1 MKCEDALMLI
11 SGHIDGENTPEEDW
25 LMQAHLENCGQCR
38 QILQAYLEQDDG
50 IAALTAEPPAD
61 LCGKVMEAIAGEKT
75 PKKKQKFWPV
85 LAAAA
90 AVALV
95 IGLGTGYLPAVES
108 QPEAAPIAARNAVV
122 EFAEPA
128 DFFPEING
136 QILSDV
142 RRAYVVE
149 TDRLLPE
156 MESWDFEVLED
167 GSLLYLL
174 PSAETAL
181 ELSEKYDLKVFWHQQ
196 AEEAYALLLNKG
208 E

>member
-1 MKCEDALMLI
+1 MKCEDALLLI
-11 SGHIDGENTPEEDW
+11 SGHIDGENSLEEEQLLQTHLADCEACRGVLQAWKETDQGIASLEED
-25 LMQAHLENCGQCR
+25 A
-38 QILQAYLEQDDG
+38 
-50 IAALTAEPPAD
+50 PAD
-61 LCGKVMEAIAGEKT
+61 LCEKVMASIGA
-75 PKKKQKFWPV
+75 PKKKQRWWPV

-95 IGLGTGYLPAVES
+95 LGLGSGYVPAVQEG
-108 QPEAAPIAARNAVV
+108 AAMPMTARTASV
-122 EFAEPA
+122 EFAETA

-149 TDRLLPE
+149 VSELLPE
-156 MESWDFEVLED
+156 IEKCPYEELED

-174 PSAETAL
+174 PSIEMAV
-181 ELSEKYDLKVFWHQQ
+181 ELSETYGLELFIHQQ
-196 AEEAYALLLNKG
+196 AEEAYALLDKG

>member
-1 MKCEDALMLI
+1 MKCEDALLLI
-11 SGHIDGENTPEEDW
+11 SGHIDGENTPQEEQ
-25 LMQAHLENCGQCR
+25 LLQEHLADCEACR
-38 QILQAYLEQDDG
+38 AVLQAYTEADMG
-50 IAALTAEPPAD
+50 IASLTEEAPAD
-61 LCGKVMEAIAGEKT
+61 LCEKVMASIGA
-75 PKKKQKFWPV
+75 PKKKQRWLPV

-95 IGLGTGYLPAVES
+95 IGLGSGHMPAMQQE
-108 QPEAAPIAARNAVV
+108 EAVPMVARTMDV

-128 DFFPEING
+128 NFFPEING

-149 TDRLLPE
+149 VSELLPE
-156 MESWDFEVLED
+156 MENCPYEELED

-174 PSAETAL
+174 PSMEMAV
-181 ELSEKYDLKVFWHQQ
+181 ELSETYDLELFFHQQ
-196 AEEAYALLLNKG
+196 AEKAYALLTVKG